1 MNRSRISRIFLV
13 AVAGAFAAGTTHV
26 VVKGDTLWD
35 ITGKY
40 LGNPFTWPTVW
51 QKNPQIKDAHWIY
64 PGDVVNIDG
73 NGDGSGAGA
82 GSTAPN
88 SDGAP
93 AGNPNAVND
102 PLAGFAENPDNQK
115 MAVVDTVAA
124 ALELVIPPTQS
135 VLSLEMILNAPVLYP
150 ADEPIPAPQSEIVYD
165 AEYGTHQLMPGFTI
179 ETKMGSEHGI
189 KMGDRMA
196 IVERDDKVATNVMP
210 NTRGRLE
217 ETRGLAEVIEVRK
230 KTSLLRMVSV
240 YGPVGV
246 SAKVRKY
253 VAPVALSVTAFEDF
267 KEIEPATV
275 IVNDRLG
282 RVQMPGTAV
291 IVNRGEA
298 QGIGQ
303 GDIYEFMDGTQDRG
317 LAAMRGYG
325 LVVRT
330 TRTTST
336 IQIVG
341 ATPKAILIGDKAW
354 RVRRS
359 VRG

>member
-1 MNRSRISRIFLV
+1 MNRSRISRIFLA

-73 NGDGSGAGA
+73 NGEASGTGDG
-82 GSTAPN
+82 APV
-88 SDGAP
+88 DAAP
-93 AGNPNAVND
+93 AGNPQAAND
-102 PLAGFAENPDNQK
+102 PLAGFAQNPDNLK
-115 MAVVDTVAA
+115 MAPIDTAA
-124 ALELVIPPTQS
+124 TVLELVIPPTQS
-135 VLSLEMILNAPVLYP
+135 VLSLESVLNAPVLYP
-150 ADEPIPAPQSEIVYD
+150 PDEPVPSPQSEIVYD
-165 AEYGTHQLMPGFTI
+165 KDYGTHQLMPGFMI
-179 ETKMGSEHGI
+179 ETRMGSDQGI
-189 KMGDRMA
+189 KMGERMA
-196 IVERDDKVATNVMP
+196 IVERDDKVATNVMA
-210 NTRGRLE
+210 NVRGRLE
-217 ETRGLAEVIEVRK
+217 ETRALADVIEVRK
-230 KTSLLRMVSV
+230 KSSLLRLVSV
-240 YGPVGV
+240 FGPVGIG
-246 SAKVRKY
+246 AKVRRY
-253 VAPVALSVTAFEDF
+253 VQPVAASVTAFEDF
-267 KEIEPATV
+267 KETEPATV

-291 IVNRGEA
+291 IVNRGEVD
-298 QGIGQ
+298 GIGQ
-303 GDIYEFMDGTQDRG
+303 GDIYEFMDGAQDRG

>member
-1 MNRSRISRIFLV
+1 MNRSRISRFFLV

-73 NGDGSGAGA
+73 NGDGSGTGDAAPVADPGA
-82 GSTAPN
+82 GNFQQGS
-88 SDGAP
+88 
-93 AGNPNAVND
+93 D
-102 PLAGFAENPDNQK
+102 PLAGFAQNPDNQK
-115 MAVVDTVAA
+115 MAPLDTAAA

-135 VLSLEMILNAPVLYP
+135 VLSLESVLNAPVLYP

-165 AEYGTHQLMPGFTI
+165 DEYGTHQLMPGFTI
-179 ETKMGSEHGI
+179 EIKLGSDQGI
-189 KMGDRMA
+189 KLGERMA

-217 ETRGLAEVIEVRK
+217 ETRALADVIEVRK
-230 KTSLLRMVSV
+230 KTSLLRLVSV
-240 YGPVGV
+240 FGPVGIG
-246 SAKVRKY
+246 AKVRRY
-253 VAPVALSVTAFEDF
+253 EPPAVVSVTAFEDF
-267 KEIEPATV
+267 KEVEPATV

-291 IVNRGEA
+291 IVNRGEVD
-298 QGIGQ
+298 GIGQ

>member
-1 MNRSRISRIFLV
+1 MNRSRISRIFLA

-73 NGDGSGAGA
+73 SGDGSGASNGA
-82 GSTAPN
+82 SVA
-88 SDGAP
+88 DGAAP
-93 AGNPNAVND
+93 AGNPQAVND

-115 MAVVDTVAA
+115 TVVVDTVAA

-135 VLSLEMILNAPVLYP
+135 VLSLETVLKAPVLFP
-150 ADEPIPAPQSEIVYD
+150 ADEQAPSPQSEIVFD
-165 AEYGTHQLMPGFTI
+165 EDYGNHQLMPGFTI
-179 ETKMGSEHGI
+179 ETKLGSEHGI
-189 KMGDRMA
+189 KMGERMA

-217 ETRGLAEVIEVRK
+217 QVRALADVIEVRK

-240 YGPVGV
+240 FGPVGV
-246 SAKVRKY
+246 SAKVRRY
-253 VAPVALSVTAFEDF
+253 VAPVAPSVTAFEDF
-267 KEIEPATV
+267 KEVKPATV

-291 IVNRGEA
+291 IINRGESE
-298 QGIGQ
+298 GSGQ

>member
-1 MNRSRISRIFLV
+1 MNRSRISRIFLAV
-13 AVAGAFAAGTTHV
+13 VAGAFAAGTTHV

-73 NGDGSGAGA
+73 SGDGSGASNGA
-82 GSTAPN
+82 SAANGEASA
-88 SDGAP
+88 A
-93 AGNPNAVND
+93 NPQAVND

-115 MAVVDTVAA
+115 MVVVDTVAA

-135 VLSLEMILNAPVLYP
+135 VLSMETVLKAPVLYP
-150 ADEPIPAPQSEIVYD
+150 PDQQAPAPQSEIVYD
-165 AEYGTHQLMPGFTI
+165 EDYGHHQLMPGFI
-179 ETKMGSEHGI
+179 VETKIGSEQGV

-196 IVERDDKVATNVMP
+196 IVERDDMVATNVMP
-210 NTRGRLE
+210 NIRGRLE
-217 ETRGLAEVIEVRK
+217 ETRALADVIEVRK
-230 KTSLLRMVSV
+230 KTSLLRLVAV
-240 YGPVGV
+240 FGQVGV
-246 SAKVRKY
+246 GAKVRPY
-253 VAPVALSVTAFEDF
+253 VAPSAASVTAFEDF
-267 KEIEPATV
+267 KDAAPATV
-275 IVNDRLG
+275 VVNNRLG
-282 RVQMPGTAV
+282 RVQMPGTDV
-291 IVNRGEA
+291 IINRGEA
-298 QGIGQ
+298 DGVGQ
-303 GDIYEFMDGTQDRG
+303 GDIYEFMDGTKDRG

>member
-73 NGDGSGAGA
+73 TGEGSGAGN
-82 GSTAPN
+82 GAPV
-88 SDGAP
+88 DAP
-93 AGNPNAVND
+93 AGVGNPQAVND
-102 PLAGFAENPDNQK
+102 PLAGFAQNPDNQK
-115 MAVVDTVAA
+115 VVTLDTVAA

-135 VLSLEMILNAPVLYP
+135 VLSLEAVLNAPVLYP
-150 ADEPIPAPQSEIVYD
+150 ADEPIPSPQSEIVYD
-165 AEYGTHQLMPGFTI
+165 QDYGTHQLMPGFMI
-179 ETKMGSEHGI
+179 ETRMGSEQGI
-189 KMGDRMA
+189 KVGERMA
-196 IVERDDKVATNVMP
+196 IVERDDKVATNVLA

-217 ETRGLAEVIEVRK
+217 ETRALADVIEVRK
-230 KTSLLRMVSV
+230 KSSLLRLVSV
-240 YGPVGV
+240 FGPVGIG
-246 SAKVRKY
+246 AKVRRY
-253 VAPVALSVTAFEDF
+253 VPPVAASVTAFEDF
-267 KEIEPATV
+267 KETEPATV

-291 IVNRGEA
+291 IVNRGEVD
-298 QGIGQ
+298 GIGQ
-303 GDIYEFMDGTQDRG
+303 GDIYEFMDGTQERG